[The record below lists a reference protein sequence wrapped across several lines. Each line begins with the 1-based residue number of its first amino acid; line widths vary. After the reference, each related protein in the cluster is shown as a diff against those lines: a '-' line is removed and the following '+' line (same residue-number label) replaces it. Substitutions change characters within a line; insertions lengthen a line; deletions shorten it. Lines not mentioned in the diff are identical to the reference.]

1 MALRDRDAVVIP
13 AEDGGYVLI
22 GLRGPQSG
30 LFSDIE
36 WSTAMVMDE
45 TRRRMQALALS
56 CSELPPLWD
65 VDSPDDLARLQGS
78 RFGA

>member
-1 MALRDRDAVVIP
+1 M
-13 AEDGGYVLI
+13 
-22 GLRGPQSG
+22 
-30 LFSDIE
+30 E

-56 CSELPPLWD
+56 CRELTPLWD
-65 VDSPDDLARLQGS
+65 VDSPADLARLQGS